1 MIVRINNK
9 ETELTD
15 GMTIANLAT
24 TEKLPEKGV
33 AIAVNNEIVPRTKWN
48 EHTINNGDDIII
60 LKAFCGG

>member
-1 MIVRINNK
+1 MIVRINNI
-9 ETELTD
+9 ETDLAD
-15 GMTIANLAT
+15 GMTIAYFAA

-48 EHTINNGDDIII
+48 EHTINHGDDIII